1 MQVTVHC
8 AYFLDSGLRRKD
20 VVGAWVPTPPD
31 ITEPGTKRWTFDWL
45 VGLPEGAGEQGAAR
59 EVGIHVVGGLAPLGY
74 GPDDQ

>member
-31 ITEPGTKRWTFDWL
+31 IIR
-45 VGLPEGAGEQGAAR
+45 AGYEEMDVR
-59 EVGIHVVGGLAPLGY
+59 
-74 GPDDQ
+74 